1 MLFLKHFR
9 QYYFKYA
16 WAFILGVLLL
26 IAIDWYQLEIPRI
39 LSAVIDGV
47 DDGVITQMSEI
58 ITPLT
63 QILIIIIALTLG
75 RFLWRYL
82 LFGTSRKIETDI
94 RGKMFAHAVTLDQ
107 NFYNQQKIGGLM
119 SYFTNDLTAVREIFG
134 HGLLMLVDGLVLGG
148 FVLVRMFRLNW
159 LMTLYAFIPIALMG
173 VLVFFLELRMERK
186 FKVRQ
191 ESFEKMSDFAQ
202 ESFSGIT
209 VIKAYVREA
218 AEALGFK
225 KRSSDLYKNSM
236 AHLKYAVIV
245 NVIIDV
251 MINLVILAIIAYG
264 AILIAYGDLSS
275 GELTEYT
282 AYFFNL
288 LWPVFALSWFLNIN
302 GQAQASAKRI
312 YAFLESKPLVAEKDD
327 AIKNVTLNGRIEAK
341 NLTFTY
347 PDGRDPVLHDV
358 NFLIESGQMVGILGK
373 TGSGK
378 STLVELLLHIYNT
391 DPGMLLVDDYD
402 IAQLSINT
410 LRNHIGYVPQDNFL
424 FSDTIERNIGFAFE
438 KIEHNALVKAAKL
451 ADIDENV
458 QEFKLQYQ
466 TMLGERG
473 VTVSGGQKQR
483 ISIARALAKDPS
495 ILILDDSVS
504 AVDTKTEEEI
514 ITNLQNVRKNKTT
527 IFIAHRISTV
537 KRLDKIILLE
547 QGHVVGFGSHH
558 ELLES
563 NHLYQEMVRLQELE
577 NLIAEVEVHA

>member
-1 MLFLKHFR
+1 
-9 QYYFKYA
+9 
-16 WAFILGVLLL
+16 
-26 IAIDWYQLEIPRI
+26 
-39 LSAVIDGV
+39 
-47 DDGVITQMSEI
+47 
-58 ITPLT
+58 
-63 QILIIIIALTLG
+63 
-75 RFLWRYL
+75 
-82 LFGTSRKIETDI
+82 
-94 RGKMFAHAVTLDQ
+94 
-107 NFYNQQKIGGLM
+107 
-119 SYFTNDLTAVREIFG
+119 
-134 HGLLMLVDGLVLGG
+134 
-148 FVLVRMFRLNW
+148 
-159 LMTLYAFIPIALMG
+159 
-173 VLVFFLELRMERK
+173 
-186 FKVRQ
+186 
-191 ESFEKMSDFAQ
+191 
-202 ESFSGIT
+202 
-209 VIKAYVREA
+209 
-218 AEALGFK
+218 
-225 KRSSDLYKNSM
+225 
-236 AHLKYAVIV
+236 
-245 NVIIDV
+245 
-251 MINLVILAIIAYG
+251 
-264 AILIAYGDLSS
+264 
-275 GELTEYT
+275 
-282 AYFFNL
+282 
-288 LWPVFALSWFLNIN
+288 
-302 GQAQASAKRI
+302 
-312 YAFLESKPLVAEKDD
+312 
-327 AIKNVTLNGRIEAK
+327 
-341 NLTFTY
+341 
-347 PDGRDPVLHDV
+347 
-358 NFLIESGQMVGILGK
+358 K

-547 QGHVVGFGSHH
+547 QGHVFGFGSHH